1 MPTPE
6 LNFEECSECKKKFH
20 SNVELKVHM
29 KLMHPKVDEFNCN
42 ICDKKFTRKWN
53 LRSHLNFV
61 HGVQENKGIFL
72 NSQEHDEYLGTIH
85 VLRNHKKGGQ
95 KMANIFFLF

>member
-1 MPTPE
+1 MLTPE

-42 ICDKKFTRKWN
+42 ICDKKFKRKWT
-53 LRSHLNFV
+53 LRVVIFSLFDRDSPAQTTTLADPYRSIAINFGPKTTLCRLV
-61 HGVQENKGIFL
+61 
-72 NSQEHDEYLGTIH
+72 
-85 VLRNHKKGGQ
+85 
-95 KMANIFFLF
+95 